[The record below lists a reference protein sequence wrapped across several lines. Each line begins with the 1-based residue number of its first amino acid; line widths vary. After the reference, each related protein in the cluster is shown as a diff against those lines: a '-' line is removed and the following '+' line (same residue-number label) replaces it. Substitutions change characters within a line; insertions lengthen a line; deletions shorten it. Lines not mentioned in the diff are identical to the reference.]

1 MRAVVWLVVLFAAA
15 TALALF
21 MGGNDA
27 VVTLFWSPW
36 RIDVS
41 LNVFILGLIVLG
53 VALYVLLRGLDA
65 LLSLPE
71 RARLW
76 RAQRRDLQA
85 NTLLQEAVFEVLAGR
100 YSRAQKAA
108 SAAVAALRSG
118 DTPSAQRLLEPLAW
132 LVKAESAHRLQDRT
146 GRNEAA
152 AEARTAA
159 QRQRQRAFDEAV
171 DLRAA
176 AWSLDDRRAE
186 DTLQRLDALPP
197 GVARRTAAL
206 RLRLKA
212 ARLAG
217 EPAQALHTARLL
229 NKHHGFGA
237 GPQPVA
243 GAAAKAI
250 GISGGA
256 ALLRRLAQDHLG
268 QARDV
273 PQLVRLWQSLEPAER
288 RDPHVAAHAA
298 HQWVALGD
306 PAAARECLLGVW
318 PQVFGQGGAAA
329 QRLVPTDEEGLDAVQ
344 ARQAFLRA
352 LVEARAGLEPHWLAR
367 LEAAV
372 QVHPR
377 EAAPAWAAGMAFHAA
392 GLWGKARHM
401 LHQALRPVP
410 SAAGGALTETEA
422 ALAWL
427 AMGDMA
433 QRDGDSTATLT
444 AYRQAAVLAVGLGTV
459 DPHPRAGVN

>member
-85 NTLLQEAVFEVLAGR
+85 NTLLQEAVFEVVAGR

-108 SAAVAALRSG
+108 ASAVLTLRSG
-118 DTPSAQRLLEPLAW
+118 DTPTAQKLLEPLAW

-146 GRNEAA
+146 GRDEAV
-152 AEARTAA
+152 AEARAAA
-159 QRQRQRAFDEAV
+159 QRQRQRAFDEAA

-176 AWSLDDRRAE
+176 AWSLDDRQAE
-186 DTLQRLDALPP
+186 DTLRRLDALPP
-197 GVARRTAAL
+197 GVARRTVAL

-229 NKHHGFGA
+229 NKHHGFGVRPGSSA
-237 GPQPVA
+237 TA
-243 GAAAKAI
+243 SDS
-250 GISGGA
+250 SGGT
-256 ALLRRLAQDHLG
+256 ALLRRLAQDHLS
-268 QARDV
+268 QARDA
-273 PQLVRLWQSLEPAER
+273 PQLARLWQGLEPAER

-298 HQWVALGD
+298 QRWVALGD
-306 PAAARECLLGVW
+306 PSAARTCLLGLW
-318 PQVFGQGGAAA
+318 PQVLGPQAAPPSRA
-329 QRLVPTDEEGLDAVQ
+329 MATDESGLDAVQ

-352 LVEARAGLEPHWLAR
+352 LVGAREGLEPHWLAR
-367 LEAAV
+367 LESAA
-372 QVHPR
+372 QAHPR
-377 EAAPAWAAGMAFHAA
+377 EASPAWAAGMAFHAA
-392 GLWGKARHM
+392 GLWGKARQM
-401 LHQALRPVP
+401 LQQALRPVP
-410 SAAGGALTETEA
+410 SAAGGALIASEA

-427 AMGDMA
+427 ALGEMA
-433 QRDGDSTATLT
+433 QRDGDSASALA
-444 AYRQAAVLAVGLGTV
+444 AYQQAAALAAGIGLADG
-459 DPHPRAGVN
+459 RL

>member
-85 NTLLQEAVFEVLAGR
+85 NTLLQEAVFEVVAGR

-108 SAAVAALRSG
+108 ASAVLTLRSG
-118 DTPSAQRLLEPLAW
+118 DTPTAQKLLEPLAW

-146 GRNEAA
+146 GRDEAV
-152 AEARTAA
+152 AEARAAA
-159 QRQRQRAFDEAV
+159 QRQRQRAFDEAA

-176 AWSLDDRRAE
+176 AWSLDDRQAE
-186 DTLQRLDALPP
+186 DTLRRLDALPP
-197 GVARRTAAL
+197 GVARRTVAL

-229 NKHHGFGA
+229 NKHHGFGVRP
-237 GPQPVA
+237 GPSA
-243 GAAAKAI
+243 TASDS
-250 GISGGA
+250 SGGT
-256 ALLRRLAQDHLG
+256 ALLRRLAQDHLS
-268 QARDV
+268 QARDA
-273 PQLVRLWQSLEPAER
+273 PQLARLWQGLEPAER

-298 HQWVALGD
+298 QRWVALGD
-306 PAAARECLLGVW
+306 PSAARTCLLGLW
-318 PQVFGQGGAAA
+318 PQVLGPQAAPA
-329 QRLVPTDEEGLDAVQ
+329 SRAMATDESGLDAVQ

-352 LVEARAGLEPHWLAR
+352 LVGAREGLEPHWLAR
-367 LEAAV
+367 LESAA
-372 QVHPR
+372 QAHPR
-377 EAAPAWAAGMAFHAA
+377 EASPAWAAGMAFHAA
-392 GLWGKARHM
+392 GLWGKARQM
-401 LHQALRPVP
+401 LQQALRPVP
-410 SAAGGALTETEA
+410 SAAGGALTASEA

-427 AMGDMA
+427 ALGEMA
-433 QRDGDSTATLT
+433 QRDGDSASALA
-444 AYRQAAVLAVGLGTV
+444 AYQQAAALAAGIGLADG
-459 DPHPRAGVN
+459 RL